1 MAVIKNA
8 ETRMDKSIDKLK
20 RDLATLRTGR
30 ASAALIDNITVD
42 YYGAA
47 TPINQMAQVTVPE
60 PTQLV
65 IKSYDKTMLKAIERA
80 ILEANIGLNP
90 NNDGE
95 VIRLNVP
102 APTEERRR
110 ELAKNVKGFAEEA
123 KVAIRNVRRDA
134 NDELKKMQKNGD
146 ITEDDLKGQQEDV
159 QKLTD
164 KKIKE
169 VDAVAADKEK
179 DIMSI

>member
-1 MAVIKNA
+1 MQVIKNA

-20 RDLATLRTGR
+20 RDLSTLRTGR
-30 ASAALIDNITVD
+30 ANAALLDNITVD
-42 YYGAA
+42 YYGAP
-47 TPINQMAQVTVPE
+47 TPINQMAQVTIPE
-60 PTQLV
+60 ATQLV
-65 IKSYDKTMLKAIERA
+65 IKSYDKSMLKAIERA

-110 ELAKNVKGFAEEA
+110 ELAKSVKGYAEEA
-123 KVAIRNVRRDA
+123 KVAVRNVRRDA

-146 ITEDDLKGQQEDV
+146 ITEDDLKSQTDDV

-164 KKIKE
+164 KKTKE
-169 VDAVAADKEK
+169 IDAVAADKEK